1 MSDAKLEVARRS
13 FQAWSDRDAVW
24 FVENTTPE
32 FEFVAAVMTTVEG
45 GSGAVRDGEKGI
57 RQYFTILDEPWES
70 FVVDEMEY
78 REVDDQ
84 VVCVGRL
91 RAKGRGS
98 GVEFDQPIAMVL
110 WFDGDKIARARSFL
124 DVDEAMAAAKV
135 ALPETIE

>member
-1 MSDAKLEVARRS
+1 MSDANVELARRS
-13 FQAWSDRDAVW
+13 FDAWCRRDAKW

-32 FEFVAAVMTTVEG
+32 FEFVAAVMSTVEG
-45 GSGAVRDGEKGI
+45 DSGTVRGGEEGI

-70 FVVDEMEY
+70 FVVDEGEY

-110 WFDGDKIARARSFL
+110 WFRGDKIARTRSFL
-124 DVDEAMAAAKV
+124 DVDEAMAAAKE
-135 ALPETIE
+135 ALPEAIE

>member
-1 MSDAKLEVARRS
+1 MTNAKVEIARRS
-13 FQAWSDRDAVW
+13 SQAFIDRDVEW

-45 GSGAVRDGEKGI
+45 EGGGVQGGEEGI
-57 RQYFTILDEPWES
+57 RRYFTVLDEPWES
-70 FVVDEMEY
+70 FVVGEFDY

-98 GVEFDQPIAMVL
+98 GVELDQPIAMVL
-110 WFDGDKIARARSFL
+110 WFDGDKLARARSFL
-124 DVDEAMAAAKV
+124 DVDEALAAAEK
-135 ALPETIE
+135 ALPEAAA

>member
-1 MSDAKLEVARRS
+1 MSAAMLELARESFEAWSRRDAK
-13 FQAWSDRDAVW
+13 W
-24 FVENTTPE
+24 FVDNTTPE

-45 GSGAVRDGEKGI
+45 EAGTVRGGEKGI

-110 WFDGDKIARARSFL
+110 WFRGDKLARAQSFL
-124 DVDEAMAAAKV
+124 DVDAAMDAARQELSA
-135 ALPETIE
+135 

>member
-1 MSDAKLEVARRS
+1 MSEANVELARRS
-13 FQAWSDRDAVW
+13 FDAWCRRDAEW

-32 FEFVAAVMTTVEG
+32 FEFVAAVMSTVEG
-45 GSGAVRDGEKGI
+45 DAGTVRGGEQGI
-57 RQYFTILDEPWES
+57 RQYFAILDEPWES
-70 FVVDEMEY
+70 FVVDEDEY

-110 WFDGDKIARARSFL
+110 WFAGDKIARTRSFL
-124 DVDEAMAAAKV
+124 DVDEAMAAAKE

>member
-1 MSDAKLEVARRS
+1 MSDAKLELARRS
-13 FQAWSDRDAVW
+13 FEAWSDRDAVW

-45 GSGAVRDGEKGI
+45 EAGTVRGGEKGI

-110 WFDGDKIARARSFL
+110 WFRGDKIAHAHSFL
-124 DVDEAMAAAKV
+124 DVDAAIDAAAEAV
-135 ALPETIE
+135 R

>member
-1 MSDAKLEVARRS
+1 MSDAKLELARAS
-13 FQAWSDRDAVW
+13 FRAWSDRDAEW

-32 FEFVAAVMTTVEG
+32 FEFVGAVMTTVEG
-45 GSGAVRDGEKGI
+45 EAGTVRGGEKGI

-70 FVVDEMEY
+70 FLVDEMEY
-78 REVDDQ
+78 REIDDQ

-110 WFDGDKIARARSFL
+110 WFRGDKLARAQSFL
-124 DVDEAMAAAKV
+124 DVDQGLSAAAGV
-135 ALPETIE
+135 AR

>member
-1 MSDAKLEVARRS
+1 MSDANVELARRS
-13 FQAWSDRDAVW
+13 FDAWCRRDAKW

-32 FEFVAAVMTTVEG
+32 FEFVAAVMSTVEG
-45 GSGAVRDGEKGI
+45 DSGTVRGGEEGI

-70 FVVDEMEY
+70 FVVDESEY

-98 GVEFDQPIAMVL
+98 GVEFDQPIAMAL
-110 WFDGDKIARARSFL
+110 WFDGDKIARAQSFL
-124 DVDEAMAAAKV
+124 DVDEAMAAAKE
-135 ALPETIE
+135 ALPEAIE

>member
-1 MSDAKLEVARRS
+1 MSAANVELARRS
-13 FQAWSDRDAVW
+13 FRAWQRRDAKW

-45 GSGAVRDGEKGI
+45 EAGTVRGGEQGI
-57 RQYFTILDEPWES
+57 RRYFTILDEPWES
-70 FVVDEMEY
+70 FVVDENEY

-110 WFDGDKIARARSFL
+110 WFRDDKIARARSFL
-124 DVDEAMAAAKV
+124 DVDQAMAAA
-135 ALPETIE
+135 AEAAP

>member
-1 MSDAKLEVARRS
+1 MSDAKLELARAS
-13 FQAWSDRDAVW
+13 FRAWSDRDAEW

-32 FEFVAAVMTTVEG
+32 FEFVGAVMTTVEG
-45 GSGAVRDGEKGI
+45 EAGTVRGGEKGI

-110 WFDGDKIARARSFL
+110 WFRGDKLARAQSFL
-124 DVDEAMAAAKV
+124 DVDQGLSAAAGV
-135 ALPETIE
+135 AR

>member
-1 MSDAKLEVARRS
+1 MSEANVELARRS
-13 FQAWSDRDAVW
+13 FEAWCRRDAEW

-45 GSGAVRDGEKGI
+45 EGGTVRGGEQGI
-57 RQYFTILDEPWES
+57 RQYFTVLDEPWES
-70 FVVDEMEY
+70 FVVDESEY

-110 WFDGDKIARARSFL
+110 WFGDDKIARARSFL
-124 DVDEAMAAAKV
+124 DVDEAMAAAKE
-135 ALPETIE
+135 ALPETFE

>member
-1 MSDAKLEVARRS
+1 MSDARLELARQS
-13 FQAWSDRDAVW
+13 FEAWSHRDAVW
-24 FVENTTPE
+24 FIENTTPE

-45 GSGAVRDGEKGI
+45 EAGTVRGGEKGI

-98 GVEFDQPIAMVL
+98 GVEFDQPIAMAL
-110 WFDGDKIARARSFL
+110 WFRGDKIARARSFL
-124 DVDEAMAAAKV
+124 DVDEAMATAKE

>member
-1 MSDAKLEVARRS
+1 MSAAILELARSS
-13 FQAWSDRDAVW
+13 FEAWSRRDAQW
-24 FVENTTPE
+24 FVDNTTPE

-45 GSGAVRDGEKGI
+45 EAGTVRGGEQGI
-57 RQYFTILDEPWES
+57 QQYFTILDEPWES

-98 GVEFDQPIAMVL
+98 GIEFDQPIAMVL
-110 WFDGDKIARARSFL
+110 WFRGDKIARARSFL
-124 DVDEAMAAAKV
+124 DVDEAMAAASKE
-135 ALPETIE
+135 LERK

>member
-1 MSDAKLEVARRS
+1 MSDANVELARRS
-13 FQAWSDRDAVW
+13 FRAWQQRDVEW
-24 FVENTTPE
+24 FIENTTPE

-45 GSGAVRDGEKGI
+45 EGGTVRGGEQGI

-70 FVVDEMEY
+70 FVVDESEY

-98 GVEFDQPIAMVL
+98 GVELDQPIAMVL
-110 WFDGDKIARARSFL
+110 WFDGDKLARARSFL
-124 DVDEAMAAAKV
+124 DVDEAMAAAKET
-135 ALPETIE
+135 LPETIE

>member
-1 MSDAKLEVARRS
+1 MSEANVELARRS
-13 FQAWSDRDAVW
+13 FEAWCRRDADW

-45 GSGAVRDGEKGI
+45 EGGTVRGGEEGI
-57 RQYFTILDEPWES
+57 RQYFTVLDEPWES
-70 FVVDEMEY
+70 FVVDEDEY
-78 REVDDQ
+78 REVDEQ

-110 WFDGDKIARARSFL
+110 WFGGDKIARARSFL
-124 DVDEAMAAAKV
+124 DVDEAMAGAKE

>member
-1 MSDAKLEVARRS
+1 MSEAKVGLARRS
-13 FQAWSDRDAVW
+13 FEAWSRRDAKW

-45 GSGAVRDGEKGI
+45 ESASVRGGEQGI
-57 RQYFTILDEPWES
+57 RRYFSILDEPWES

-98 GVEFDQPIAMVL
+98 GVEFDQSIAMVL
-110 WFDGDKIARARSFL
+110 WFGDGKIARARSFL
-124 DVDEAMAAAKV
+124 DVDQAMAAA
-135 ALPETIE
+135 AEAAP